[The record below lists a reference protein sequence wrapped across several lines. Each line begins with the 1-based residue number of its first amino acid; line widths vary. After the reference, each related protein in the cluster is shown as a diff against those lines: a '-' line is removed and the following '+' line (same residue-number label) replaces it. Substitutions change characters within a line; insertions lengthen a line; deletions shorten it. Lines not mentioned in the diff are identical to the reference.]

1 MQVLLRTFGC
11 RANQY
16 DSEQVRAL
24 CERAGIEVV
33 ESGDADIAV
42 LNSCAVTRE
51 AEADLRQAVRRIA
64 RERPGTR
71 VVVTGCAAAR
81 SALEIAALP
90 GVTDVI
96 AGADLAAVA
105 AALHLRAPMPTSESG
120 ADQAPSAFTVLTRA
134 SRQSTA
140 RATLRVQDGCDE
152 HCTFCA
158 TTLAR
163 GAHRSRSAKEIV
175 AEASLLAAHH
185 AEIVLTGV
193 HVGSWGREH
202 GRSIGALVTALV
214 RDVPTV
220 RFRLASIEA
229 TEVDAELA
237 EWLRDGGRRVCPYL
251 HAPLQSGSDAVLKRM
266 GRHWY
271 TAREYARAID
281 RLTAGRAV
289 FGLGADIMAGFPG
302 ETDADQAETVALI
315 RELPFTHLHVFPY
328 SPRPGTAAERLGQP
342 VPPPVARARAAELRA
357 IGADKSAAY
366 AASRVGGR
374 ADLVVIGPAVG
385 PVRGPAL
392 RKALTEDYL
401 EVRLIGDFPRGSRL
415 HATIEDGAMAVV
427 TTALTTTAPTLTAH
441 H

>member
-1 MQVLLRTFGC
+1 MKVLIRTFGC

-24 CERAGIEVV
+24 CERAGVDVV
-33 ESGDADIAV
+33 ESGEADVAV

-81 SALEIAALP
+81 SGAEIAQLP
-90 GVTDVI
+90 GVSDVI
-96 AGADLAAVA
+96 AGTDLAAVA
-105 AALHLRAPMPTSESG
+105 AALGLRARPYL
-120 ADQAPSAFTVLTRA
+120 ARA
-134 SRQSTA
+134 TRQSTA

-163 GAHRSRSAKEIV
+163 GAHRSRSVGELI
-175 AEASLLAAHH
+175 AEARLLAEHH
-185 AEIVLTGV
+185 PEIVLTGV
-193 HVGSWGREH
+193 HVGSWGREQ
-202 GRSIGALVTALV
+202 GSSIGALVTALV
-214 RDVPTV
+214 RGVPDA
-220 RFRLASIEA
+220 RFRVASVEA
-229 TEVDAELA
+229 TEVDDELA
-237 EWLRDGGRRVCPYL
+237 EWLREGGTRVCPYL

-271 TAREYARAID
+271 SAQEYASAIE

-302 ETDADQAETVALI
+302 ETDADHAETVAVV
-315 RELPFTHLHVFPY
+315 RALPFTHLHVFPY
-328 SPRPGTAAERLGQP
+328 SPRPGTAAERIGSP

-357 IGADKSAAY
+357 IGAEKTAAY
-366 AASRVGGR
+366 AAGR
-374 ADLVVIGPAVG
+374 AGAGADVVVIGVHPALESQA
-385 PVRGPAL
+385 PL

-401 EVRLIGDFPRGSRL
+401 EVRLAGDFPRGTRL
-415 HATIEDGAMAVV
+415 RAILGRDATA
-427 TTALTTTAPTLTAH
+427 TPL
-441 H
+441 